1 MRALFAALFLLVSPV
16 AVAEE
21 PHAKSDET
29 AIREVIAT
37 WYGELQQRG
46 TAPTTLGRHGYR
58 NLYAPGAIDGGPHD
72 TETNPKSARLS
83 PTISHELAAQALK
96 FSYEIDVLK
105 IDARFAKAIVWERGY
120 FYAWAAQQ
128 TYETAASA
136 LFIFER
142 QPEGHWLILAHE
154 ANSQGIPPTK
164 RTDPMPDLREL
175 FYATQGKERDPETDT
190 LNKQKF

>member
-1 MRALFAALFLLVSPV
+1 MRAPFTALFLLVSPV
-16 AVAEE
+16 AVAQE
-21 PHAKSDET
+21 PHAKADET
-29 AIREVIAT
+29 AIREVITA

-46 TAPTTLGRHGYR
+46 TAPAMLGQQGHRR
-58 NLYAPGAIDGGPHD
+58 LYAPGAINGGPKE
-72 TETNPKSARLS
+72 TETNPKSAALS

-96 FSYEIDVLK
+96 FSYDIDVLTV
-105 IDARFAKAIVWERGY
+105 DPRFAKAIVWERGY

-136 LFIFER
+136 LFIFEK
-142 QPEGHWLILAHE
+142 QPEGHWLILGHE

-175 FYATQGKERDPETDT
+175 FYATQGKERDPEADARDQ
-190 LNKQKF
+190 QKF